1 MTFDKISLT
10 LFDVLSYLLPG
21 YILLFSFSI
30 IEATFFDTS
39 LFSLSTLNANWLTS
53 SIMAYFLGQISHR
66 LGSLL
71 KNRKNK
77 WFENRKQQLSRPL
90 YYHARDLLSQM
101 YDIKFEEG
109 ERLQSLETY
118 MLAESYIIA
127 SGKTDE
133 RDSLIAREGF
143 HKTSMSSFGIA
154 TALVFATLFVGGV
167 NVQVTPGVYISM
179 TRWETFGVVIV
190 FAIFTAVFWQGY
202 VFYNR
207 LKINNIL
214 LLAMTLRSLD
224 KEKSEKQAKEN

>member
-1 MTFDKISLT
+1 
-10 LFDVLSYLLPG
+10 
-21 YILLFSFSI
+21 
-30 IEATFFDTS
+30 
-39 LFSLSTLNANWLTS
+39 
-53 SIMAYFLGQISHR
+53 LGQISHR